1 MKEICL
7 VTYTRCGEEFTEELD
22 KISNAL
28 YEKYM
33 GTFKVVVCCEKQ
45 FTISSKPYDIEQ
57 MEMSGTKY
65 RRLISLLERDYSKYY
80 LSVDNDITGNI
91 DELLKFV
98 NSMIE
103 NDYEVG
109 WGRIRARKQKGFI
122 SNMVAVDKLLS
133 HNIIRPLLW
142 KMGFGIS
149 IPGQIFCI
157 KGESY
162 RGKLIQLDTFLD
174 DLALG
179 LYVNTN
185 DSKRYVIPSI
195 LGFEEPNSK
204 FGGLWKQRKRWA
216 IGYASILKAV
226 NTQKEYK
233 NKVFIHGLS
242 YHFSWLINW
251 LLIALLSVC
260 HWPLAVIY
268 VMIISLLISKQ
279 DMSMFVYAILYQFVF
294 PVFHIRW
301 SISFFDEMRKGD

>member
-7 VTYTRCGEEFTEELD
+7 VTYTRSDEGFTKELD

-28 YEKYM
+28 YEKYTD
-33 GTFKVVVCCEKQ
+33 TFKVVVCCEKQ

-57 MEMSGTKY
+57 MEMPGTKY
-65 RRLISLLERDYSKYY
+65 RRLISLLERDDSKYY

-157 KGESY
+157 KRDSY

-185 DSKRYVIPSI
+185 GSKRYVIPSI

-226 NTQKEYK
+226 NKQKEYK

-251 LLIALLSVC
+251 LLIAWLSVC

-301 SISFFDEMRKGD
+301 SISFFDEMREGD

>member
-7 VTYTRCGEEFTEELD
+7 VTYTRSDEGFTEELD

-28 YEKYM
+28 HEKYM

-57 MEMSGTKY
+57 IEISGTKY

-80 LSVDNDITGNI
+80 LSVDNDITANI

-109 WGRIRARKQKGFI
+109 WGRICARKQKGFI
-122 SNMVAVDKLLS
+122 SNMVVVDKLLS

-157 KGESY
+157 KGESF

-226 NTQKEYK
+226 NKQKEYK

-251 LLIALLSVC
+251 LLIALLSVY

>member
-1 MKEICL
+1 MKELCL
-7 VTYTRCGEEFTEELD
+7 VTYTRSDEGFTEELD

-28 YEKYM
+28 FTQYKDS
-33 GTFKVVVCCEKQ
+33 FKVVVCCENNFEIK
-45 FTISSKPYDIEQ
+45 SKSYDIEQ
-57 MEMSGTKY
+57 MQMSGTKY
-65 RRLISLLERDYSKYY
+65 RRLISLLERDDSKYY

-98 NSMIE
+98 NSMIV

-157 KGESY
+157 RGESY

-179 LYVNTN
+179 LYVNIHE
-185 DSKRYVIPSI
+185 SKKYVISSI

-204 FGGLWKQRKRWA
+204 FGGLWNQRKRWA

-226 NTQKEYK
+226 KKQKDYK
-233 NKVFIHGLS
+233 NKVFIHGSS
-242 YHFSWLINW
+242 YHFSWIINW
-251 LLIALLSVC
+251 LLIALLAVC

-268 VMIISLLISKQ
+268 VMFISLLISNQ
-279 DMSMFVYAILYQFVF
+279 DISMFPYAMLYQFVF

-301 SISFFDEMRKGD
+301 SISFFNEMRKGD